1 VELAVTAAVDHDET
15 SDILVQQII
24 LVLFINQ
31 RKPNHFT
38 LSSVCE
44 IAVTK
49 KIMIYDE
56 SGEHCLHIGST
67 GWSCMY
73 VFCN

>member
-44 IAVTK
+44 IVVTK
-49 KIMIYDE
+49 KIDYD
-56 SGEHCLHIGST
+56 L
-67 GWSCMY
+67 
-73 VFCN
+73 